1 MPKLLIADD
10 HAIVRKG
17 LIKIL
22 TESDAWISVDEAGS
36 GPEAL
41 DRVLKDSYDLV
52 LLDISMPGRGGLE
65 VLKDIKGR
73 MPRLPVLMLSMHPE
87 KEYALRSLR
96 AGASGYLTK
105 DNAAEEL
112 VRAIRKV
119 LSGGRYITSSLAEML
134 AMEMETEDGAG
145 RLPHETLSDREYQV
159 LRMIAS
165 GKTVSEIAR
174 ELSLSVKTISTYR
187 FRILEKMRAK
197 NNAELTRYA
206 FENRLVT

>member
-10 HAIVRKG
+10 HEIVRKG
-17 LIKIL
+17 LHKIL
-22 TESDAWISVDEAGS
+22 AESDAWISVDEAADGQ
-36 GPEAL
+36 EAL
-41 DRVLKDSYDLV
+41 NRVLKGSYDLV
-52 LLDISMPGRGGLE
+52 LLDISMPGRGGLD
-65 VLKDIKGR
+65 VLKEIKGHL
-73 MPRLPVLMLSMHPE
+73 PRLPVLMLSIHPE

-105 DNAAEEL
+105 DNASEEL
-112 VRAIRKV
+112 VRAMRKV
-119 LSGGRYITSSLAEML
+119 LSGGRYVSASLAEKI
-134 AMEMETEDGAG
+134 AFDMEADTGKP
-145 RLPHETLSDREYQV
+145 LHETLSDREYQV

-187 FRILEKMRAK
+187 SRILEKMRAK

-206 FENRLVT
+206 FENGLIT